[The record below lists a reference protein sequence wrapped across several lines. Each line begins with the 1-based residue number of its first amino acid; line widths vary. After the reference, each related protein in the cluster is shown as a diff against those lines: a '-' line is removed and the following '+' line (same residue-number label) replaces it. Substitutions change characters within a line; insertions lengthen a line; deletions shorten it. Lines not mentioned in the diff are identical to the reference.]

1 MGNENLFKKTG
12 RKSATEQLEEIG
24 ATITGVFG
32 ADDEKPSGYTKV
44 IDKDPIKNKAKKNV
58 KSSWTPKKVTQT
70 KMKPQKQVSSKK
82 NVSFLD
88 MFTS

>member
-12 RKSATEQLEEIG
+12 RKSATEQFKEIG
-24 ATITGVFG
+24 AAVTSIFG
-32 ADDEKPSGYTKV
+32 ADDEKPSGYKKV
-44 IDKDPIKNKAKKNV
+44 IDKDPIKDKAKKNV
-58 KSSWTPKKVTQT
+58 KSSKSYKKVTKT
-70 KMKPQKQVSSKK
+70 TRIPHKQKSSKK